1 MRRMT
6 RPVSRWV
13 GALTLALTLPVG
25 GSMAAQLADPVRAEI
40 ARWLTAVEKTPSRG
54 ALWDQVKPGAE
65 GALRQ
70 ALIAAESGRPSFAL
84 ERLAAARAL
93 LVAASYVADRPP
105 DVRKGGAAFESE
117 WQRMGTSLGRAL
129 TTPAPGAFSAVS
141 TSAARALAEVAAL
154 QIKVNYDA
162 GIEYGRATDADSGLF
177 YFGVAQA
184 QQEFVAFAQRLPG
197 QAHAAPVLRSP
208 APDADALERRLLAL
222 YQPPASIDRH
232 AEFIAASSALKE
244 SRELQA
250 AGLHHG
256 AWFKLLQA
264 TQRTRLLESPAVPPA
279 DDLRARLRAADT
291 ELRGLTGDHT
301 LVRVFLDR
309 AAIELEKSAPDA
321 AGLAATTAILDTV
334 VPAYRA
340 ALAPAPPT
348 PPAVEPKVTVRLVR
362 WPFT

>member
-1 MRRMT
+1 MT

-13 GALTLALTLPVG
+13 GALTLALTLPVA
-25 GSMAAQLADPVRAEI
+25 GSMAAQPADPVRAEI
-40 ARWLTAVEKTPSRG
+40 VQWLAAVAKTPSRG

-70 ALIAAESGRPSFAL
+70 ALVAAESGRPSFAL

-93 LVAASYVADRPP
+93 LVAATYVADRPAT
-105 DVRKGGAAFESE
+105 VRNGGAAFESE

-129 TTPAPGAFSAVS
+129 TPPAPGAFSAVS

-162 GIEYGRATDADSGLF
+162 GLEYGRATDADSGLF
-177 YFGVAQA
+177 YFGAAQA

-197 QAHAAPVLRSP
+197 QAQAAPALRSP
-208 APDADALERRLLAL
+208 APDADALERRLLSL

-232 AEFIAASSALKE
+232 TEFIAASSALKE

-264 TQRTRLLESPAVPPA
+264 TQRTRLLESPVVPPA
-279 DDLRARLRAADT
+279 DQLRSRLRAADDD
-291 ELRGLTGDHT
+291 LRGLTGDHT
-301 LVRVFLDR
+301 LARVFLDR

-321 AGLAATTAILDTV
+321 AGLAATTAILDSV

-348 PPAVEPKVTVRLVR
+348 PPAVTPTVTVRLVR